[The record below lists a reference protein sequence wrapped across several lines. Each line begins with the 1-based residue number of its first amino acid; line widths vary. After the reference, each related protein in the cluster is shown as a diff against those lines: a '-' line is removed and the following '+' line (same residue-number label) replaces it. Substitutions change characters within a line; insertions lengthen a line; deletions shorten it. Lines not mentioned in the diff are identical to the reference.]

1 MTKKTLLAAIVLPL
15 MAICSCDEETAN
27 VGNSISDSADLFA
40 IATDSFQVS
49 SRSLVVDS
57 VISRS
62 EYSYLG
68 RIKDPETGSYI
79 TSDYMSQFTLLENES
94 NAIFPPKDS
103 VASLIDNEIV
113 ADSCVLNVVVNKWQ
127 GDSLAALKLS
137 VFEIGNPVEEGK
149 TYYTNFDPAAKGHI
163 REDGLHENKIFSIV
177 NLQLSDS
184 LRKVQQ
190 SGSYYEY
197 VSIPLNKEYTDKDGN
212 TYNNYGT
219 YLMRTYYAHPE
230 YFKNSYNFIHKVCPG
245 FYFKITD
252 GLGLMNEVSRTQ
264 LMIYFRGKE
273 GGKTYVGSK
282 TFNGTEEVLQ
292 TTRIT
297 NDKKT
302 VARLA
307 SDNSC
312 TYLKTPAGI
321 FTEVTLPID
330 DIKRNHENDT
340 ITSAKIV
347 FNKMN
352 TQNDLSNNL
361 LQQPTQLLMVEKDSL
376 YSFFENLK
384 VTDNKTSYL
393 ATYSSTKNTYTY
405 SNISNLINHLYKKK
419 QAGGS
424 NYTATH
430 PNWNKVVLV
439 PVKTVTTSST
449 SYYQTTTTITG
460 INNEMSLTS
469 VRLVGGSEN
478 AHTPIHI
485 TVIYSRNQ

>member
-1 MTKKTLLAAIVLPL
+1 MAIALPV
-15 MAICSCDEETAN
+15 MAICSCDEDTASI
-27 VGNSISDSADLFA
+27 GNSISNDADLFA
-40 IATDSFQVS
+40 IATDSFEVS
-49 SRSLVVDS
+49 TRSFVVDS
-57 VISRS
+57 VISHS

-68 RIKDPETGSYI
+68 RIKDPETGSSI
-79 TSDYMSQFTLLENES
+79 NSDYMTQFMLLENES
-94 NAIFPPKDS
+94 AAIFPERDS
-103 VASLIDNEIV
+103 VASLDESGMVI
-113 ADSCVLNVVVNKWQ
+113 ADSCAINIVVNKWQ

-137 VFEIGNPVEEGK
+137 AYELSHPVEEGK
-149 TYYTNFDPAAKGHI
+149 TYYTNFDPIAKGYI
-163 REDGLHENKIFSIV
+163 SENGLRENKIFSIV

-184 LRKVQQ
+184 LRKMQQ

-197 VSIPLNKEYTDKDGN
+197 INVPLNKEYTDREGN

-230 YFKNSYNFIHKVCPG
+230 YFKNSYSFIHHVCPG

-264 LMIYFRGKE
+264 IMVYFRGKE

-282 TFNGTEEVLQ
+282 TFTGTEEVLQ
-292 TTRIT
+292 TNFIS

-302 VARLA
+302 VERLA
-307 SDNSC
+307 ADNSC

-321 FTEVTLPID
+321 FTEVTLPVD

-347 FNKMN
+347 FTRMN
-352 TQNDLSNNL
+352 AQSDLSSDL
-361 LQQPTQLLMVEKDSL
+361 LEEPTQLLMIEKDSL
-376 YSFFENLK
+376 TNFFESLK
-384 VTDNKTSYL
+384 VADNKTSFL

-405 SNISNLINHLYKKK
+405 NNISNLINHLYNHKK
-419 QAGGS
+419 AGGA
-424 NYTATH
+424 NYTAEH

-439 PVKTVTTSST
+439 PVKTVTTTSS
-449 SYYQTTTTITG
+449 SYYTTTTTITG

-469 VRLVGGSEN
+469 IRLVGGSEN
-478 AHTPIHI
+478 QHAPLHI
-485 TVIYSRNQ
+485 TVIYSKNE